1 MQPNNDNTQ
10 SSLTRYLGS
19 SLGVADA
26 RRVASNIPA
35 SQLFDLLFHDNPRV
49 AGNAAWALTHK
60 PTAEIATLPQPQL
73 INLAITTPTTSL
85 RRLVL
90 NLINRQ
96 GIAPDDIR
104 TDFLD
109 FCLHHMLSL
118 DEPTGVQ
125 TLCMKLAHSMCS
137 HYPELQREF
146 LETLALMHPE
156 NYNPGLRCLINKVK
170 SF

>member
-1 MQPNNDNTQ
+1 MQPNNDNKQ

-35 SQLFDLLFHDNPRV
+35 SQLFDLLFHDDPRV

-96 GIAPDDIR
+96 GIAPNDIR
-104 TDFLD
+104 TLKRLGIQMT
-109 FCLHHMLSL
+109 C
-118 DEPTGVQ
+118 EPVFESKRI
-125 TLCMKLAHSMCS
+125 M
-137 HYPELQREF
+137 Y
-146 LETLALMHPE
+146 
-156 NYNPGLRCLINKVK
+156 
-170 SF
+170 

>member
-26 RRVASNIPA
+26 RRVATNIPA
-35 SQLFDLLFHDNPRV
+35 SQLFDLLFHDDPRV

-60 PTAEIATLPQPQL
+60 PTAEIVTLPQPQL

-90 NLINRQ
+90 NLINR
-96 GIAPDDIR
+96 
-104 TDFLD
+104 
-109 FCLHHMLSL
+109 
-118 DEPTGVQ
+118 
-125 TLCMKLAHSMCS
+125 
-137 HYPELQREF
+137 
-146 LETLALMHPE
+146 
-156 NYNPGLRCLINKVK
+156 
-170 SF
+170 